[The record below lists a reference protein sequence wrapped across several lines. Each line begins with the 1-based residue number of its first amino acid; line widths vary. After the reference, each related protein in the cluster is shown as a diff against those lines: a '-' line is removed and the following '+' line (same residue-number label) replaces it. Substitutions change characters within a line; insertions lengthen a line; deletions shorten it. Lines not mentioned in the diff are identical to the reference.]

1 MTAQSVLEAVG
12 RGAEKPSEIAGRLGT
27 AQTNLGR
34 TFQQLLDASVLRRE
48 IPFGE
53 SLRST
58 KKTRYRIQDPAM
70 RFWFQVYS
78 PHRTR
83 WQTYRQE
90 EKKKLIHDH
99 AATVF
104 EDYCRAQHPE
114 AARYWEANVEFDF
127 VRDERGR
134 AVVSEVKFRRLSA
147 TERRQLGNHLA
158 SSWQKSAL
166 ARRFREAAFEI
177 LDASILATRKN

>member
-1 MTAQSVLEAVG
+1 MESPFHAWICRLQTAPPNG
-12 RGAEKPSEIAGRLGT
+12 RTEIAARLGT

-34 TFQQLLDASVLRRE
+34 TLQQLLDASVLARE

-58 KKTRYRIQDPAM
+58 KKTRYRIQDPAL

-83 WQTYRQE
+83 WQTYNRAQRE
-90 EKKKLIHDH
+90 KLIRDH
-99 AATVF
+99 ASTVF

-114 AARYWEANVEFDF
+114 AARYWEADIEFDY
-127 VRDERGR
+127 VREENAR
-134 AVVSEVKFRRLSA
+134 AVVSEVKFKRLSSL
-147 TERRQLGNHLA
+147 EQRQLKNHLA
-158 SSWQKSAL
+158 GSWQRSAL
-166 ARRFREAAFEI
+166 SRRYRDVTFEI
-177 LDASILATRKN
+177 LDTSVLG